1 LFVAIISCVVTTNPK
16 NAPFAIGF
24 ALMAIVF
31 AFGYFSGGHF
41 NPAVTVGVCL
51 IGGMPRKKAVTYALV
66 QFAGGILGAFYAV
79 LVHGHISD
87 LLVAPVPSDL
97 STIGVLRAIAAEV
110 LVTFFLVTV
119 VLQVP
124 PPLPILRSACCIFL
138 QHFTRANSQC

>member
-1 LFVAIISCVVTTNPK
+1 MCAGTFLFVSIIGCVLTTNAEY
-16 NAPFAIGF
+16 APFAIGF

-51 IGGMPRKKAVTYALV
+51 IGGMPKQKAVTYALV
-66 QFAGGILGAFYAV
+66 QFAGGILGSFYAV
-79 LVHGHISD
+79 LVHGHSSD
-87 LLVAPVPSDL
+87 SLIAPIPSDL

-110 LVTFFLVTV
+110 IVTFFLVTV

-124 PPLPILRSACCIFL
+124 PPLPIVSYR
-138 QHFTRANSQC
+138 Q